1 MAQQIADR
9 RDVDFVL
16 HEQLRVEELSKHD
29 LYAEFNKKTVDLI
42 VSEARNLAIK
52 EILPT
57 QQEGDREGTKFE
69 NGQVTVPES
78 FHKAWELFKE
88 GEWLAMTED
97 PEWGGQGMPR
107 AVALAASDFMNGANF
122 AFMMYPGLTHGAGK
136 PSAGLARRLQGAFSA
151 SGGEQKRPPR

>member
-16 HEQLRVEELSKHD
+16 HEQLNVEELSKHD
-29 LYAEFNKKTVDLI
+29 LFAEFNKKTVDLI

-57 QQEGDREGTKFE
+57 QEAGDREGTKFE
-69 NGQVTVPES
+69 NGRVAVPES

-88 GEWLAMTED
+88 GEWLAMIED

-107 AVALAASDFMNGANF
+107 SVALA
-122 AFMMYPGLTHGAGK
+122 H
-136 PSAGLARRLQGAFSA
+136 AGLHAGHFPGSRAHSP
-151 SGGEQKRPPR
+151 SGGKTIAQGETGRVGTKTTE